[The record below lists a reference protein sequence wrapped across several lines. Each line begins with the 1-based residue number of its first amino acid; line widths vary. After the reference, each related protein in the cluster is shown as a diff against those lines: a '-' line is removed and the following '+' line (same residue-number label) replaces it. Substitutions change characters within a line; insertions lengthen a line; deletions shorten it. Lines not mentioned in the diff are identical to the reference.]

1 MRRQDEVAVKVC
13 QYYYLDRMTM
23 SQIGDRLGL
32 SRHKVGRILSSAVSS
47 GLVKIEIQQ
56 PLSHSAALERALISE
71 LGLKAAVVPNLPGP
85 LAPAELKQRVGAA
98 AAQLISSMIGA
109 GEVVGVG
116 WGSTSFEVARQ
127 ITGNGASGV
136 KVVQI
141 TGGNGAVSARFS
153 CQDVTRTVAANLGVE
168 PTLLHA
174 PAIVA
179 NRQTRDLLLRE
190 PMIQEVTGLFGKI
203 SLSLVGI
210 GTLQPMA
217 SALAESGMIPQREL
231 DAIVALG
238 AVGDVY
244 SCFID
249 AAGRP
254 VETELSSRMIAIGL
268 DEIRRIPRSIAVAT
282 GQTKAT
288 AVRAAVA
295 AGLTNIL
302 VVDEALAEAVLELGP
317 PAAR

>member
-1 MRRQDEVAVKVC
+1 MTRQDELAVKVC

-23 SQIGDRLGL
+23 SQIGDRLAL
-32 SRHKVGRILSSAVSS
+32 SRHKVGRILSNAVSS

-56 PLSHSAALERALISE
+56 PLSYSSSLERALIGE
-71 LGLKAAVVPNLPGP
+71 LGLKSAVVPSLPEQLVP
-85 LAPAELKQRVGAA
+85 EEIKRRVGAA
-98 AAQLISSMIGA
+98 AAQLISSTITN
-109 GEVVGVG
+109 GEIVGVG
-116 WGSTSFEVARQ
+116 WGSTTFEVARQ
-127 ITGNGASGV
+127 ITGNGASDI

-141 TGGNGAVSARFS
+141 TGGNGAVGARFS

-179 NRQTRDLLLRE
+179 NRQTRDLLLQE
-190 PMIQEVTGLFGKI
+190 PMIQEVAGLFGQI

-217 SALAESGMIPQREL
+217 SALAESGMIPQKEL
-231 DAIVALG
+231 DAIVAMG
-238 AVGDVY
+238 AVGDIY

-249 AAGRP
+249 ADGQP

-268 DEIRRIPRSIAVAT
+268 DEIRQIPRSIAVAT
-282 GQTKAT
+282 GESKAR

-302 VVDEALAEAVLELGP
+302 VVDERLAEAILGLDGD
-317 PAAR
+317 